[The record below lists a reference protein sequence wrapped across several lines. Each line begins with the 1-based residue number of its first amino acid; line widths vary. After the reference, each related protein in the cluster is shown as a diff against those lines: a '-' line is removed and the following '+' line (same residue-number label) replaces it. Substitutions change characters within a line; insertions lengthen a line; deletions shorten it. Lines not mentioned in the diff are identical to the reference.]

1 MSRISATLLPPVRLH
16 KTIPMSTFHPR
27 NLHRDGYDFDRL
39 TKVYPSLQPYVTKN
53 PAGEPTI
60 SFSDPEA
67 VKALNTALLIGHYGV
82 QHWDIPDGY
91 LCPTVPGRADYLH
104 HLADLLAAGGPLL
117 RGKDIRILDIGTGAN
132 LIYAILGQRI
142 YDWSVVGTE
151 VDPLALKTAKALIGI
166 NPVLQKGIR
175 LRQQKDRR
183 SILEGIIREHDF
195 FHATVC
201 NPPFYASEAEAAEA
215 NARKRKNLKLGKVG
229 RTVAG
234 QPAELWTEGGERS
247 FLLQLIRESQAYGQ
261 QIGWFTSLVSQ
272 KENVEPLGQALEK
285 AGAKAVKVIPLA
297 AGQKRAR
304 VLAWRFQE

>member
-1 MSRISATLLPPVRLH
+1 
-16 KTIPMSTFHPR
+16 MSTLHPR
-27 NLHRDGYDFDRL
+27 NLHRDGYHFAKL
-39 TKVYPSLQPYVTKN
+39 IKSYPPLQPHVIKN
-53 PAGEPTI
+53 LAGEPTI

-67 VKALNTALLIGHYGV
+67 VKALNTALLIEHYGL
-82 QHWDIPDGY
+82 QHWDIPEGY
-91 LCPTVPGRADYLH
+91 LCPRVPGRADYLH

-117 RGKDIRILDIGTGAN
+117 TGKEVRILDIGTGAN

-142 YDWSVVGTE
+142 YDWSMVGTE

-166 NPVLQKGIR
+166 NPVLQNGIR
-175 LRQQKDRR
+175 LRQQKHPR
-183 SILEGIIREHDF
+183 SILEGIIRENDF

-247 FLLQLIRESQAYGQ
+247 FLLQLIRESQIYGQ
-261 QIGWFTSLVSQ
+261 QVGWFTSLVSQ
-272 KENVEPLGQALEK
+272 KDNLEPLEQALEK
-285 AGAKAVKVIPLA
+285 GAAKAVKVIPLV
-297 AGQKRAR
+297 AGQKRVR
-304 VLAWRFQE
+304 VLAWRY

>member
-1 MSRISATLLPPVRLH
+1 
-16 KTIPMSTFHPR
+16 MSTLHPR
-27 NLHRDGYDFDRL
+27 NLHRDGYHFAKL
-39 TKVYPSLQPYVTKN
+39 IKAYPPLQPHVIKN

-67 VKALNTALLIGHYGV
+67 VKALNTALLIEHYGL
-82 QHWDIPDGY
+82 QHWDIPEGY
-91 LCPTVPGRADYLH
+91 LCPPVPGRADYLH

-117 RGKDIRILDIGTGAN
+117 TGKDVRILDIGTGAN

-142 YDWSVVGTE
+142 YDWSMVGTE

-166 NPVLQKGIR
+166 NPVLQNGIR
-175 LRQQKDRR
+175 LRQQKHPR
-183 SILEGIIREHDF
+183 SILEGIIRENDF

-247 FLLQLIRESQAYGQ
+247 FLLQLIRESQIYGQ
-261 QIGWFTSLVSQ
+261 QVGWFTSLVSQ
-272 KENVEPLGQALEK
+272 KDNLEPLEQALEK
-285 AGAKAVKVIPLA
+285 GAAKAVKVIPLV
-297 AGQKRAR
+297 AGQKRVR
-304 VLAWRFQE
+304 VLAWRY